1 MSKKIKILY
10 FLNTNVRGGVEE
22 HVLSLSAHLDR
33 NAFVPL
39 VVLPPKLAL
48 MMGDDFNKINVRF
61 EKIYIRSWLDVREIT
76 KFIKLLNREKPDI
89 VNPHLFF
96 ASRFASPIA
105 KFCGVPVVIETA
117 HIREAW
123 RKGFIKTFYPIDK
136 FFSLFVN
143 RFIAVSYAVK
153 DYLINTK
160 GINPGKIRVIHCGI
174 DVNRFAEAGQKDNLV
189 EKEFSFKG
197 VKIGVVGRL
206 EPQKGHIYLLE
217 SAKIVLNEINDVK
230 FFIIGEGSLREEL
243 ELKAV
248 NLGIGKNVLFTGYH
262 RKLPAAIYML
272 DIFVLPSLYEGLPVV
287 VMEALA
293 ASKPVVVTAVDG
305 SPEIIKNHETGIIVP
320 AKDPVSLA
328 EAIIFLIKNREI
340 ARRYAEKG
348 KENILG
354 NFTIEKQVEE
364 TERFYREC
372 MQRI

>member
-10 FLNTNVRGGVEE
+10 FLNTNVRGGTEE
-22 HVLSLSAHLDR
+22 HVLNLSAHLDR

-39 VVLPPKLAL
+39 VVLPPELAL
-48 MMGDDFNKINVRF
+48 IMEDDFNKINVRF
-61 EKIYIRSWLDVREIT
+61 EKIYVRSWLDVREII

-123 RKGFIKTFYPIDK
+123 RKGFIKTFYPVDR

-143 RFIAVSYAVK
+143 RFIAVSHAVK
-153 DYLINTK
+153 EYLINTK
-160 GINPGKIRVIHCGI
+160 GIKPGKIRVIHNGI
-174 DVNRFAEAGQKDNLV
+174 DTAKFAEAGKKDNLV

-197 VKIGVVGRL
+197 VKIGVIGRL
-206 EPQKGHIYLLE
+206 EPQKGHIYFLE
-217 SAKIVLNEINDVK
+217 AAKIVLNKIKDVK
-230 FFIIGEGSLREEL
+230 FFVIGEGRLRKEL

-248 NLGIGKNVLFTGYH
+248 NFGIGKNILFTGYH
-262 RKLPAAIYML
+262 KNLPAALSML

-287 VMEALA
+287 VMEALVA
-293 ASKPVVVTAVDG
+293 LKPVVVTAVDG
-305 SPEIIKNHETGIIVP
+305 SPEIVKNHETGIVVP
-320 AKDPVSLA
+320 PENPSSLA

-340 ARRYAEKG
+340 AKKYAEKG
-348 KENILG
+348 KENILK
-354 NFTIEKQVEE
+354 NFTIERQVRD

-372 MQRI
+372 MQRR